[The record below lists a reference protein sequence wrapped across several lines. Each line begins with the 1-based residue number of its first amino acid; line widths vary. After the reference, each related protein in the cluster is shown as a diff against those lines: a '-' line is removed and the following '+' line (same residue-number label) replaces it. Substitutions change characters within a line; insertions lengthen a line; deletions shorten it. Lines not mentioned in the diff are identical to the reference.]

1 MNAKQAEL
9 MIKAIAKSVSK
20 NKNWLTKLDAV
31 IGDGDHGINLSRG
44 FDKSIEKFSILKY
57 EFPAEVF
64 KDVAMML
71 MSEVGGSS
79 GPLYGSF
86 FVKMAMRFR
95 GCESISPELFGEALS
110 DGVNG
115 VISLGKASIGDKT
128 MLDTLV
134 PACDAC
140 KSALAEEGDIVYA
153 LTKAFDAAIIGAE
166 GTIPL
171 IAKKGRASFLGDKSI
186 GHKDPGAASS
196 VIIIEAMLKSF
207 SGLESKK

>member
-1 MNAKQAEL
+1 MNAKQAEF

-20 NKNWLTKLDAV
+20 NKNWLTKLDAA

-44 FDKSIEKFSILKY
+44 FDKSIKKFSMLKY
-57 EFPAEVF
+57 DFPAEVF
-64 KDVAMML
+64 KDVAMMP
-71 MSEVGGSS
+71 MSAVGGSA

-86 FVKMAMRFR
+86 FVKMALRFR
-95 GCESISPELFGEALS
+95 GCESISPELFTEALS

-115 VISLGKASIGDKT
+115 VISLGKASVGDKT

-134 PACDAC
+134 PASNAC
-140 KSALAEEGDIVYA
+140 KLAFAEEGDIIFA
-153 LTKAFDAAIIGAE
+153 LNKALEAAVIGAE
-166 GTIPL
+166 ETIPL
-171 IAKKGRASFLGDKSI
+171 IAKKGRASFIGDKSI

-207 SGLESKK
+207 SGLELK